1 MFKHALSVAI
11 LAAVSS
17 AAFATGDC
25 PIAQPAP
32 KEQWQTKEA
41 LEKKL
46 TAQGWDIKRIKVDGA
61 CYEVYT
67 KDKNGR
73 KVETY
78 FDPKSL
84 EELKK

>member
-1 MFKHALSVAI
+1 MFKQVLSVAV
-11 LAAVSS
+11 LAAVTST
-17 AAFATGDC
+17 AFATGHC

-32 KEQWQTKEA
+32 KEQWQPKEA

-46 TAQGWDIKRIKVDGA
+46 AAQGWEVKRIKVDAG

-67 KDKNGR
+67 LDKNGR

-84 EELKK
+84 DELKK